1 LCSIL
6 SIQLGTALAT
16 GLFAVAGVIGVAFMR
31 NAFSSLALAV
41 ATRLDLRGLRGLTA
55 THWRWAAAL
64 GVTTMAMNLALYA
77 AVARIPLGVAMAI
90 DFLGPIT
97 VAVLGTR
104 KAVHLVWPVLAYGGV
119 LLLTPLTGVTSL
131 DPFGIV
137 LALAAAC
144 GWGAY
149 IVMTARTSTL
159 FGNATGL
166 TLSTAF
172 GALFALPLL
181 LLSHPSGLLV
191 PSVLLLG
198 LVVALL
204 STAVPFSLE
213 FAVLRRA
220 SPRTVGVLLSAEPAV
235 ATLIGLVV
243 LGQQVGAV
251 GWLAILLVS
260 VAGAGVVLFPDTPN
274 KGSEEAADAQDRRT

>member
-1 LCSIL
+1 ML

-31 NAFSSLALAV
+31 NAFSSVALAV
-41 ATRLDLRGLRGLTA
+41 ATRIDLRSLRGLTA
-55 THWRWAAAL
+55 AHWRWAATL

-77 AVARIPLGVAMAI
+77 AAARIPLGVAMAI

-104 KAVHLVWPVLAYGGV
+104 KPLHLVWPALAYGGV
-119 LLLTPLTGVTSL
+119 VLLTPLAGVTSL
-131 DPFGIV
+131 DPLGIL

-159 FGNATGL
+159 FGSTTGL

-181 LLSHPSGLLV
+181 LFSHPSGLLV

-204 STAVPFSLE
+204 STAVPFSIE

-220 SPRTVGVLLSAEPAV
+220 TPRMVGVLLSAEPAV

-243 LGQQVGAV
+243 LGQQVGAA
-251 GWLAILLVS
+251 GWIAILLVS
-260 VAGAGVVLFPDTPN
+260 VAGAGVVLFPDTPKN
-274 KGSEEAADAQDRRT
+274 AGEEAVDVQDRRT